1 MKRRLVAVT
10 LSLIMT
16 MATVSEAGAAA
27 FTSPDTAPAV
37 ATQTDAEEVNVTE
50 ETSETEADAFS
61 DGDDGTAVPSQEQTD
76 DAFTAGTDTAAA
88 LPDETPSTADATD
101 AVGAAVVKAEDW
113 VSTENGFKLRKP
125 AKNQDTANTDDQK
138 AATAAL
144 PDEEM
149 LSETDGFSGDQTES
163 SETAVAETDTTAV
176 TAEVTA
182 METPAATDTV
192 SVTNEEF
199 YTVADGIV
207 KISTEY
213 KGETHTGYYLFD
225 EEGILVTGQAE
236 VKEKSSADEEPTSD
250 AAQSAGEDAAGEETE
265 AQANQSYFTT
275 ADEAVVYTGC
285 EGEAITPYTSTV
297 GQQEKSCLLYTSNIF
312 IVLILAL
319 ICSILP
325 SGVMIFVGFA
335 LMVAHGYALGIEVA
349 GFMLVLILF
358 MAILFLR
365 FSSDNNLVLV
375 FTPLSFGFSVP
386 TLLPIG
392 SGLLCNAF
400 SALPAGCGVII
411 YYFIRFIRVQH
422 KLLENPDVAIADK
435 LKLLTDGIVQN
446 WGMWI
451 TVIAFIAVILLV
463 NLIRTRSFDYAWRI
477 AIIAGGVV
485 YVLMIIAGG
494 FYFRLD
500 IDVVTLIIY
509 TVISV
514 VIGLLLEFFVFGG
527 DYTRTER
534 LEYEDDEYYYYV
546 KAVPKACVTTSERS
560 IKKINGSS
568 AKDERPAQDNVVSY
582 ANPIFHGDEKA
593 VTTDEAAAPVERKK
607 DIDSVDFEKKLEES
621 LKNL

>member
-1 MKRRLVAVT
+1 MTALLELKQRIKNLYSQYEIYILPVLRFVLAMAYFIWINTNMGYMKQ
-10 LSLIMT
+10 I
-16 MATVSEAGAAA
+16 
-27 FTSPDTAPAV
+27 D
-37 ATQTDAEEVNVTE
+37 
-50 ETSETEADAFS
+50 
-61 DGDDGTAVPSQEQTD
+61 
-76 DAFTAGTDTAAA
+76 
-88 LPDETPSTADATD
+88 
-101 AVGAAVVKAEDW
+101 
-113 VSTENGFKLRKP
+113 
-125 AKNQDTANTDDQK
+125 
-138 AATAAL
+138 
-144 PDEEM
+144 
-149 LSETDGFSGDQTES
+149 
-163 SETAVAETDTTAV
+163 
-176 TAEVTA
+176 
-182 METPAATDTV
+182 
-192 SVTNEEF
+192 
-199 YTVADGIV
+199 
-207 KISTEY
+207 
-213 KGETHTGYYLFD
+213 
-225 EEGILVTGQAE
+225 
-236 VKEKSSADEEPTSD
+236 
-250 AAQSAGEDAAGEETE
+250 
-265 AQANQSYFTT
+265 
-275 ADEAVVYTGC
+275 
-285 EGEAITPYTSTV
+285 
-297 GQQEKSCLLYTSNIF
+297 NIF

-546 KAVPKACVTTSERS
+546 KAVPKINIVNEDVKVKQINARKTRKTTDINDVAKSSSDRS
-560 IKKINGSS
+560 INDDDYDIKIYD
-568 AKDERPAQDNVVSY
+568 K
-582 ANPIFHGDEKA
+582 
-593 VTTDEAAAPVERKK
+593 
-607 DIDSVDFEKKLEES
+607 
-621 LKNL
+621 

>member
-1 MKRRLVAVT
+1 MTALLELKQRIKNLYSQYEIYILPVLRFVLAMVYFIWINTNMGYMKQ
-10 LSLIMT
+10 I
-16 MATVSEAGAAA
+16 
-27 FTSPDTAPAV
+27 D
-37 ATQTDAEEVNVTE
+37 
-50 ETSETEADAFS
+50 
-61 DGDDGTAVPSQEQTD
+61 
-76 DAFTAGTDTAAA
+76 
-88 LPDETPSTADATD
+88 
-101 AVGAAVVKAEDW
+101 
-113 VSTENGFKLRKP
+113 
-125 AKNQDTANTDDQK
+125 
-138 AATAAL
+138 
-144 PDEEM
+144 
-149 LSETDGFSGDQTES
+149 
-163 SETAVAETDTTAV
+163 
-176 TAEVTA
+176 
-182 METPAATDTV
+182 
-192 SVTNEEF
+192 
-199 YTVADGIV
+199 
-207 KISTEY
+207 
-213 KGETHTGYYLFD
+213 
-225 EEGILVTGQAE
+225 
-236 VKEKSSADEEPTSD
+236 
-250 AAQSAGEDAAGEETE
+250 
-265 AQANQSYFTT
+265 
-275 ADEAVVYTGC
+275 
-285 EGEAITPYTSTV
+285 
-297 GQQEKSCLLYTSNIF
+297 NIF

-509 TVISV
+509 TVISLYLV
-514 VIGLLLEFFVFGG
+514 VTIP
-527 DYTRTER
+527 
-534 LEYEDDEYYYYV
+534 
-546 KAVPKACVTTSERS
+546 VPRDWNMRMMN
-560 IKKINGSS
+560 II
-568 AKDERPAQDNVVSY
+568 
-582 ANPIFHGDEKA
+582 IM
-593 VTTDEAAAPVERKK
+593 
-607 DIDSVDFEKKLEES
+607 
-621 LKNL
+621 